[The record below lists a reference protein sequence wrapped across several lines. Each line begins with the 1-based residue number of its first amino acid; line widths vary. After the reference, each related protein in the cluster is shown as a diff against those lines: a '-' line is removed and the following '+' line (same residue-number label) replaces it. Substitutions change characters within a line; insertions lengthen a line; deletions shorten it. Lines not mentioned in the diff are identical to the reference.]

1 VTEPTE
7 DKALEEYLRRK
18 SALSMGY
25 RRMYI
30 EEAPPPEL
38 DRAIT
43 ARARRALRWL
53 APALVAAVMAVAL
66 IGAANY
72 GVKAWMNAMVV
83 MEKSMKQRRDERQK
97 QLEKE
102 RAEQPIGVVIDADD
116 IPKQDAADAAARE
129 QIDRIARAAWL
140 EKIEALKREGKTEEA
155 EAEMQRFRQ
164 AYPDAA
170 K

>member
-1 VTEPTE
+1 MTEPAE

-25 RRMYI
+25 KRMYI

-53 APALVAAVMAVAL
+53 APALVAIVMAVAL
-66 IGAANY
+66 IAAANY

-83 MEKSMKQRRDERQK
+83 MEKSMKQRREERQK
-97 QLEKE
+97 QIDKQ
-102 RAEQPIGVVIDADD
+102 RAETPIGVVIDADD
-116 IPKQDAADAAARE
+116 IPKQEAADAAARE

-140 EKIEALKREGKTEEA
+140 EKIEALKSEGKIEEA
-155 EAEMQRFRQ
+155 EAELQKFQQ